1 MSKKIPIVISGAGCC
16 LVDQIYLD
24 IDFSGPV
31 VSTYMSQVKGDGGL
45 YPGRLVFSE
54 QFEAFADK
62 GLNSAVS
69 EISQDRKEP
78 TLNVGGP
85 SIVALIHAAQL
96 LQGAPAEVRYYG
108 VRGNDKEGQFLQTK
122 LEQTPVRLE
131 HFRIAEGATPSTIVL
146 SDPNHNLGHGE
157 RIFINDIGAS
167 WNFGP
172 DELKDDFFEADIVV
186 FGGTALVPNL
196 HDGLSDLLVRSKSEG
211 CITVVNTVYD
221 FRNEFANPGE
231 RWPLG
236 QGQNSYNH
244 IDLLIMDREEA
255 LHLSGMKDLSE
266 AAKFFMQKGV
276 ASFIITNGTEDTW
289 CYSDGKFFSS
299 LSRNTYPVSLNLIK
313 DLQGSQRGDT
323 TGAGDNFV
331 GGVLAS
337 LAWQMQEEKEQPDL
351 AECISWGTVSGGY
364 CCFHVGGTFIE
375 MDPGEKLELIRPYL
389 NHYKEQINA

>member
-1 MSKKIPIVISGAGCC
+1 MNRPITISGAGCC
-16 LVDQIYLD
+16 LVDQIYPD
-24 IDFSGPV
+24 IDFSGPA
-31 VSTYMSQVKGDGGL
+31 VSKYMSRVKGDGGL

-62 GLNSAVS
+62 ELHSAVS

-85 SIVALIHAAQL
+85 SIVALIHASQL
-96 LQGAPAEVRYYG
+96 LQGSPAEVRFYG
-108 VRGNDKEGQFLQTK
+108 ARGDDNEGKFLQTK

-131 HFRIAEGATPSTIVL
+131 HFRIAEGDTPTTIVL

-157 RIFINDIGAS
+157 RIFINNIGAS

-172 DELKDDFFEADIVV
+172 DELKEDFFDADIVV

-196 HDGLSDLLVRSKSEG
+196 HDGLSDLLIRAKNAG
-211 CITVVNTVYD
+211 CITIVNTVYD

-231 RWPLG
+231 PWPLG
-236 QGQNSYNH
+236 QGQDSYSH

-266 AAKFFMQKGV
+266 AGRFFKQQGV
-276 ASFIITNGTEDTW
+276 ASYIITDGTEDTW
-289 CYSDGKFFSS
+289 CYSDGSLFKS
-299 LSRNTYPVSLNLIK
+299 LSRNTYPVSAKLIS
-313 DLQGSQRGDT
+313 DLQGFEGGDT

-331 GGVLAS
+331 GGILAS
-337 LAWQMQEEKEQPDL
+337 LAWQMQEETDQPDL
-351 AECISWGTVSGGY
+351 AHCIAWGTVSGGY

-375 MDPGEKLELIRPYL
+375 MEPGEKLELIKPYL
-389 NHYKEQINA
+389 NQYWEQINA